1 MTVMDRL
8 RLEDK
13 VVVVTGASKNLGLEV
28 ARACAE
34 AGATVVMVARGAD
47 LLEQRR
53 TEIEEETGQRI
64 IGLVGDVSNKAS
76 VTDLVDTVHA
86 EFPQVDALVNNAAA
100 HGGTHG
106 TPVLE
111 IADRPWEETFYAN
124 VMGPYWLISGFG
136 KPMLAGRGGSI
147 INVLSGSG
155 FLPTPH
161 ATPYGATKSALWMMT
176 RYMSQELAPKIRV
189 NALIP
194 GLTMSDT
201 GGPREGPA
209 TEYMTTLVPM
219 GRAGHPREVAPAA
232 VYLASDASSYTNG
245 TALFVNGGRLW

>member
-8 RLEDK
+8 RLDGK
-13 VVVVTGASKNLGLEV
+13 VVVITGASKNLGLEV

-34 AGATVVMVARGAD
+34 AGATVVMVARSAE

-53 TEIEEETGQRI
+53 AEIEKETGQRI
-64 IGLVGDVSNKAS
+64 IGLVGDVSNKGS
-76 VTDLVDTVHA
+76 VAELIDTVHA
-86 EFPQVDALVNNAAA
+86 EFPQIDVLVNNAYSS
-100 HGGTHG
+100 GDTYG
-106 TPVLE
+106 TPVLD
-111 IADRPWEETFYAN
+111 IGDGPWEETFYAN

-136 KPMLAGRGGSI
+136 KPMLAGCGGSI
-147 INVLSGSG
+147 INVLSGSA
-155 FLPTPH
+155 FQPTPQN
-161 ATPYGATKSALWMMT
+161 TPYGASKSALWMMT

-201 GGPREGPA
+201 GGPPSGPVTDHFA
-209 TEYMTTLVPM
+209 ALVPM
-219 GRAGHPREVAPAA
+219 QRAAHPREVAPAA
-232 VYLASDASSYTNG
+232 VYLASDASSYTSG